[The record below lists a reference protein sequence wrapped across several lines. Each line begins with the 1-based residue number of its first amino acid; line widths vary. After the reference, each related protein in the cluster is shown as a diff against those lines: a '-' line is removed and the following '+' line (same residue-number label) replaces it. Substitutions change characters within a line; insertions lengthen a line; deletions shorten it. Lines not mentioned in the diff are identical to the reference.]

1 MNQDI
6 VIKKYQIR
14 LLSHLSDQG
23 AMFIR
28 NLTTASI
35 IVASCL
41 LLGGCGLMATQP
53 IPAEVRDQIGQDCEC
68 ATQVPVSIFATSK
81 EIAEIQARLI
91 LLGYS
96 AGQIDGVAGA
106 NTQKAIR
113 AYQAEHKLLTDGR
126 PSTELLQHIKESAG
140 NGSDQADEIWSDRR

>member
-1 MNQDI
+1 
-6 VIKKYQIR
+6 
-14 LLSHLSDQG
+14 
-23 AMFIR
+23 MFVR

-35 IVASCL
+35 IVVFCVL
-41 LLGGCGLMATQP
+41 LVGCGLMATQP
-53 IPAEVRDQIGQDCEC
+53 IPADVRDHTAQDCEC
-68 ATQVPVSIFATSK
+68 ATQAPVPIFATSK

-140 NGSDQADEIWSDRR
+140 NGSDQADEIRSDRR